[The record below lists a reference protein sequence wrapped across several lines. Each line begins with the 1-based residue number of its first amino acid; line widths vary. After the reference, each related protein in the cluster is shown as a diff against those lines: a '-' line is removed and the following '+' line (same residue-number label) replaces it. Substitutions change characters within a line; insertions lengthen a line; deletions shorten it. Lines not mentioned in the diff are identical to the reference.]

1 MDLEGDDDNDDVGDD
16 SGDDVGR
23 MTEVK
28 QLSSITAILCPR
40 SSRR

>member
-28 QLSSITAILCPR
+28 QLSSITAIDFQ
-40 SSRR
+40 RR

>member
-28 QLSSITAILCPR
+28 QLSSITA
-40 SSRR
+40 